1 MKEVRTALVTG
12 AASGIGAV
20 IAERFLAAGYRVAW
34 FDIDA
39 QAAAET
45 AARVGAPERR
55 IVIAGDVANESHVRD
70 AVARTVHEFGRL
82 DVLINNAGIE
92 IYGTVVEMSSDEWD
106 RQLAVNLKGAYLFS
120 KYAIPQMRQGARLST
135 SRRPTL
141 SFRGRAARP
150 MMPRK
155 PVCWA

>member
-34 FDIDA
+34 FDINA

-92 IYGTVVEMSSDEWD
+92 IYGTVVRSEEH
-106 RQLAVNLKGAYLFS
+106 
-120 KYAIPQMRQGARLST
+120 T
-135 SRRPTL
+135 S
-141 SFRGRAARP
+141 
-150 MMPRK
+150 
-155 PVCWA
+155 